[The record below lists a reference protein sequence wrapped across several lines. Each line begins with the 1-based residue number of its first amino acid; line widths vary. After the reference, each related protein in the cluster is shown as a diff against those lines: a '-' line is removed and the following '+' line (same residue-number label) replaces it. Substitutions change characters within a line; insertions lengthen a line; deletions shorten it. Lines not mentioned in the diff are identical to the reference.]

1 MYRLGGTEKPPNFF
15 YKGIK
20 WDMTDFIIY
29 REFCRHYGF
38 SPSQGETLHFF
49 FALRDWSL
57 YADRYGV
64 GNS

>member
-1 MYRLGGTEKPPNFF
+1 
-15 YKGIK
+15 
-20 WDMTDFIIY
+20 MTDFIIY